1 MTDLSI
7 DFGRLLPALIPIG
20 GVVAILV
27 LDLVSPA
34 LRRAP
39 YAVAFVA
46 SLGAAAAAVPGI
58 GLGAGETRS
67 TLCLTAG
74 GAALPIEGLPQ
85 SCFWQASALG
95 STLQLAAGLAAAL
108 TVVLAWPWSGDP
120 GSPRT
125 AGGAREAHDA
135 REAPDARGARVA
147 VESRVAVEGRDVH
160 REPIEAVLLLTAL
173 TGAIVVAASRDVGTW
188 LIGLELATLPIVG
201 LIALS
206 GTRSA
211 IAGAMQL
218 LITSLV
224 SFAILTLGVALWF
237 AASGSPFFTVDAGLR
252 AEANATSAGWGV
264 LALAVTLIITGL
276 GFKLSLVPFHAWT
289 PTAYAGSRTAV
300 AAFLATVSKIAA
312 LAGLL
317 VVLQALTAVGTSAL
331 VVIAVL
337 AVASMTLGNIM
348 ALRQDNV
355 VLLLAWSTV
364 AQAGW
369 VVLPLVSLS
378 TGGDRAAATY
388 LLTYVVATLV
398 AFAVVG
404 ITVRELPDQ
413 GRTLAA
419 YTGLWQRSPWRAGA
433 LALALTSLAGLPP
446 GVIGLVGKVVALRPV
461 VAEGWIWLA
470 LLAAANA
477 VLGVAVY
484 TRWLRPVITTG
495 SVHGAAAPELPRGTG
510 PGAAVEPS
518 AAAQSGAMAEAG
530 SAAEPGA
537 TTTAVG
543 VRARRRRVRVHQ
555 PVDRVA
561 LMFALVVASVLLVAV
576 SVQPDLL
583 LGLLG

>member
-7 DFGRLLPALIPIG
+7 DFGRLLPALVPIG
-20 GVVAILV
+20 GVVVILL
-27 LDLVSPA
+27 LDLVSPR
-34 LRRAP
+34 LRRLP
-39 YAVAFVA
+39 YTVALVA
-46 SLGAAAAAVPGI
+46 SLGAAAATVPGLR
-58 GLGAGETRS
+58 LGAGESLS
-67 TLCLTAG
+67 TVCVSSPG
-74 GAALPIEGLPQ
+74 GLGAIEGLPRT
-85 SCFWQASALG
+85 CFWQAGSLG
-95 STLQLAAGLAAAL
+95 STLQLAAALAAAL
-108 TVVLAWPWSGDP
+108 TIVLAWPWSGEAASPPHGTRP
-120 GSPRT
+120 GHPATQPRSDT
-125 AGGAREAHDA
+125 PAAAG
-135 REAPDARGARVA
+135 A
-147 VESRVAVEGRDVH
+147 VSH

-173 TGAIVVAASRDVGTW
+173 TGAVVVAASRDVGTW
-188 LIGLELATLPIVG
+188 LIGLELATLPIIG

-218 LITSLV
+218 LTTSLV
-224 SFAILTLGVALWF
+224 SFAILVLGVALWF
-237 AASGSPFFTVDAGLR
+237 AASGSPFLTVDAALR
-252 AEANATSAGWGV
+252 AEAASGAAGWGV

-312 LAGLL
+312 LGALL
-317 VVLQALTAVGTSAL
+317 VVLQALTAIGTSVL

-337 AVASMTLGNIM
+337 AVASMTVGNVM

-388 LLTYVVATLV
+388 LLTYVIATLV

-404 ITVRELPDQ
+404 ITVRELPAQ

-461 VAEGWIWLA
+461 VSEGWVWLA

-484 TRWLRPVITTG
+484 TRWLRPVITSGTPE
-495 SVHGAAAPELPRGTG
+495 GALAPELAHRPGVPESAGELEPAGVLARSSEAASGTEV
-510 PGAAVEPS
+510 P
-518 AAAQSGAMAEAG
+518 AG
-530 SAAEPGA
+530 SVAPGRRP
-537 TTTAVG
+537 G
-543 VRARRRRVRVHQ
+543 VAGRRRVRMHQ